1 MKNLC
6 KVVQKKD
13 SNDIGVNV
21 GIDTLRVL
29 YLNHFKYAPK
39 RVAGR
44 ARKKGNEMGVNNSAL
59 EDSCLVVHIFH
70 NQHH

>member
-1 MKNLC
+1 MK
-6 KVVQKKD
+6 
-13 SNDIGVNV
+13 V

-29 YLNHFKYAPK
+29 YLRHFKYAAK

-59 EDSCLVVHIFH
+59 EDSLLVVHIFP